1 MKLAILLATYNSEK
15 YLKVQIDSI
24 LAQSFSDFTLYIRDD
39 GSTDSTISIIDEYLK
54 LFPNIIFL
62 KDNQKNRLSL
72 GSFMWMLENVN
83 ADYYMFSDHDDYW
96 LENKVELTLNKM
108 LAVESVGSKKPVI
121 IHTDLKVVDTNLNE
135 IAPSFWK
142 YSKIDPKLLVNF
154 NFLAVYNLLTGCT
167 MMINEEARNISLPY
181 SKYSLMH
188 DSWIGLKVLDKGGII
203 DFIPNQTIL
212 YRQHGNNTIGATE
225 VGTKKYFINKIL
237 FLNRILENNRRK
249 LKMIKQIREYSIYT
263 YIFYK
268 FVYGI
273 KNRK

>member
-273 KNRK
+273 KNGK

>member
-154 NFLAVYNLLTGCT
+154 NFLAVL
-167 MMINEEARNISLPY
+167 
-181 SKYSLMH
+181 
-188 DSWIGLKVLDKGGII
+188 
-203 DFIPNQTIL
+203 
-212 YRQHGNNTIGATE
+212 
-225 VGTKKYFINKIL
+225 
-237 FLNRILENNRRK
+237 
-249 LKMIKQIREYSIYT
+249 
-263 YIFYK
+263 
-268 FVYGI
+268 
-273 KNRK
+273 